1 MISLFQKTDSRS
13 QNVRN
18 NIIASLLLKGISIA
32 VSFILIPLTLGYVSS
47 GTYGIWLTISSMA
60 LWLGFLDIGFSQSL
74 KNKLA
79 EAIALNKWT
88 KARKYVSTAYVVMAG
103 IFIPTCLILLSIIQ
117 YINWAKLLNVALC
130 YNEEIKTSIC
140 IVAIFFCMQMIF
152 GVITST
158 LAAMQKVAFSQ
169 SFYVIANCII
179 FLVIILLKENVPPS
193 LVLLSFTLSSI
204 PVLVTA
210 IASIIL
216 YKTQLKRLSPSIRF
230 IDIRYIKN
238 IFNLGYKFFILQ
250 IQFLVTNQMTNFLI
264 SHVSSPESVTSF
276 NIAYKYIGIVS
287 MFFIIITD
295 PLWPAF
301 TNAYTQKDYIWMNKV
316 YSKMATLRNLLELS
330 IIILVVISP
339 FVYQIWIGD
348 KASIPLEMTIA
359 VSIYYMTQIW
369 TLLNIMLINGIGTIK
384 LQTYFA
390 IGVSIIHIPLSLLL
404 GRYINELGVLTS
416 LILLSLV
423 YAIFSSIQIKKVL
436 SQKAS
441 GIWNK

>member
-250 IQFLVTNQMTNFLI
+250 MQFLVTNQMTNFLI

-369 TLLNIMLINGIGTIK
+369 TLLNITLINGIGTIK

>member
-250 IQFLVTNQMTNFLI
+250 MQFLVTNQMTNFLI